1 MRQQISTGRYSLP
14 YTVRSERAALIVI
27 FFLGII
33 ISLLLLS
40 LIQRGPSAI
49 LPVLLLLCIVWGFIG
64 TWMLNVVS
72 KRIVLLPDRICYRT
86 LFSQHEM
93 RFEHITRVE
102 LERVRR
108 KGYRTNRVVRY
119 FLRIDDNSSDKPLLI
134 NTKPFSKKNL
144 AIVVDAIATHALSA
158 TFNDDVR
165 QIGEDTFRG

>member
-1 MRQQISTGRYSLP
+1 MRQQISTGSYSLP
-14 YTVRSERAALIVI
+14 YTVRPARAVLIFI

-93 RFEHITRVE
+93 RFVDITHVE

-108 KGYRTNRVVRY
+108 KGYRTNRVVHY
-119 FLRIDDNSSDKPLLI
+119 FLRIDDSSSDKPLLI
-134 NTKPFSKKNL
+134 NTKPFSKRNL

-158 TFNDDVR
+158 TLDDDAQQLR
-165 QIGEDTFRG
+165 ESAFRG